1 MQGPHTH
8 PGIADTV
15 LTWCR
20 ASTGSTRVYCRKPG
34 VDNRQGPCPRPLH
47 GVTEG
52 LESPPQREASLGP
65 KSLSRWNCVDWALTL
80 TPAHSQE
87 LQKGRGPSAYC
98 PLCSRPGGGLMRA
111 RRPALLCC
119 CFVCLFREGEGGE
132 KEGKHHV
139 QEKGNMDCLPFE
151 HPQQGTWPATLSC
164 VLTRK

>member
-1 MQGPHTH
+1 MELCGLGANTDPSTQPGAPEGEGP
-8 PGIADTV
+8 V
-15 LTWCR
+15 CL
-20 ASTGSTRVYCRKPG
+20 
-34 VDNRQGPCPRPLH
+34 
-47 GVTEG
+47 
-52 LESPPQREASLGP
+52 
-65 KSLSRWNCVDWALTL
+65 LSAVQ
-80 TPAHSQE
+80 PAWW
-87 LQKGRGPSAYC
+87 
-98 PLCSRPGGGLMRA
+98 GLMRA